1 MQFLKLQHFRSAAH
15 DASNLLACRPAHD
28 ERNKGGQQMTSRIF
42 SFRWRRPEVRL
53 LEELSDRGI
62 DTEKLTLLVLLGALE
77 AAGLVLFL
85 KEDKPLARPF
95 QDPWWREAIFP
106 GADYEDEDDS

>member
-1 MQFLKLQHFRSAAH
+1 
-15 DASNLLACRPAHD
+15 
-28 ERNKGGQQMTSRIF
+28 MTSRIF

-95 QDPWWREAIFP
+95 QDPWWREAMFP
-106 GADYEDEDDS
+106 GADDDEDEDDS

>member
-1 MQFLKLQHFRSAAH
+1 
-15 DASNLLACRPAHD
+15 
-28 ERNKGGQQMTSRIF
+28 MTSRIF

-77 AAGLVLFL
+77 AAGLVLL
-85 KEDKPLARPF
+85 LNKDQPLIRPF